1 MAFIEIRDFSY
12 TYPGRQQPA
21 LEGVNLQVDRGQF
34 LVITGKSGCGKS
46 TLAKALAGFLFQ
58 DDLVNFSGEIW
69 VNKTDMT
76 QVPLYAASERVAYVQ
91 QNPEDQFCTLTV
103 KDEIAFGLENRQVT
117 PADIET
123 AIQSALTV
131 VHGIDLLERDL
142 ATLSGG
148 EKQKVA
154 IASMLALSP
163 DVLIL
168 DEPTSN
174 LDPDATRQ
182 IFETL
187 HLLAEQHGL
196 TIIIIEHKLLQ
207 IVDLDPQVIVME
219 QGKIEEEE
227 SILAFMKRMTTE
239 LEPQQQESL
248 SPKSGATQE
257 PLLSLSDITLSIHDK
272 TILNVIN
279 LDLYPGEFIGLMGPN
294 GSGKTSLLL
303 TIMGLIQPTGGSKFG
318 FGQDLSKLK
327 TSDLVRKIGFIFQNP
342 DHQLFTAS
350 IWEEALFT
358 LENLRFST
366 PKKEAEAMSWLV
378 KMGLAGELDR
388 HPQSLSYGEKRRLN
402 LVSLILHDPKIL
414 LIDEMLIGQDLEN
427 ARLWMQRLKA
437 YCEQGNTVLLVNHHP
452 GLTNRYC
459 DRVIFMNQ
467 GEIQVNA
474 PTAKAFEVIATQGY
488 GAFIPNTIA
497 GGQIA

>member
-1 MAFIEIRDFSY
+1 MSFIEVRDFSY
-12 TYPGRQQPA
+12 TYPGRQTPA
-21 LEGVNLQVDRGQF
+21 LESINLQADQGQF

-58 DDLVNFSGEIW
+58 DEIVHFGGEIW
-69 VNKTDMT
+69 VNETDMA

-103 KDEIAFGLENRQVT
+103 KDEIAFGLENRQVS
-117 PADIET
+117 PADIEAT
-123 AIQSALTV
+123 ILSVLSV
-131 VHGIDLLERDL
+131 VDGMALLERDL

-174 LDPDATRQ
+174 LDPNATRL

-187 HLLAEQHGL
+187 HHLAQQQGL

-207 IVDLDPQVIVME
+207 IADLNPRVIVME
-219 QGKIEEEE
+219 NGRIKGEESTLSFLSELGAEMDFKPTERPYSKARTEEEP
-227 SILAFMKRMTTE
+227 FV
-239 LEPQQQESL
+239 SL
-248 SPKSGATQE
+248 SSVDLILG
-257 PLLSLSDITLSIHDK
+257 DK
-272 TILNVIN
+272 TILKEISS
-279 LDLYPGEFIGLMGPN
+279 DLYPGEFISLMGPN

-303 TIMGLIQPTGGSKFG
+303 TLMGLIQPTNGSITSFG
-318 FGQDLSKLK
+318 RDQTKLK
-327 TSDLVRKIGFIFQNP
+327 TSDLVRQIGFIFQNP

-350 IWEEALFT
+350 IREEALFT
-358 LENLRFST
+358 LVNLGLLS
-366 PKKEAEAMSWLV
+366 PLKEAEAMSWLARL
-378 KMGLAGELDR
+378 GLVGELER

-402 LVSLILHDPKIL
+402 LISSILHDPQLL
-414 LIDEMLIGQDLEN
+414 LIDEMLIGQDMEN
-427 ARLWMQRLKA
+427 ASIWMGLLRE
-437 YCEQGNTVLLVNHHP
+437 YCDWGNTVLLVNHHP
-452 GLTNRYC
+452 DLTSRYC
-459 DRVIFMNQ
+459 DRVIFMDQ
-467 GEIQVNA
+467 GKIQVDA
-474 PTAKAFEVIATQGY
+474 PTDAAFAEILSRDY
-488 GAFIPNTIA
+488 SAFTPCALA

>member
-1 MAFIEIRDFSY
+1 MSFIEIRDFSY

-21 LEGVNLQVDRGQF
+21 LEGINLQVDRGQF

-58 DDLVNFSGEIW
+58 DEVVSFTGEIR
-69 VNKTDMT
+69 VNETDMT
-76 QVPLYAASERVAYVQ
+76 QVPLFAASERVAYVQ

-103 KDEIAFGLENRQVT
+103 KDEIAFGLENRQM
-117 PADIET
+117 PSAEIEA
-123 AIQSALTV
+123 AIESALSI
-131 VHGIDLLERDL
+131 VHGIDLLDRDL

-182 IFETL
+182 IFNTL
-187 HLLAEQHGL
+187 HLLAEQQSL

-207 IVDLDPQVIVME
+207 IVDLAPQVLVMS
-219 QGKIEEEE
+219 QGKIDNKE
-227 SILAFMKRMTTE
+227 SVLSFLKRMTAE
-239 LEPQQQESL
+239 LDSDQLDNSAA
-248 SPKSGATQE
+248 KSTISKE
-257 PLLSLSDITLSIHDK
+257 PLLSLAELNLTIRNK
-272 TILNVIN
+272 TILNGIN

-303 TIMGLIQPTGGSKFG
+303 TIMGLIEPTAGSKFG
-318 FGQDLSKLK
+318 FGHDLSHRKI
-327 TSDLVRKIGFIFQNP
+327 SDLVREMGFIFQNP

-350 IWEEALFT
+350 IREEALFT
-358 LENLRFST
+358 LENLGLLT
-366 PKKEAEAMSWLV
+366 PEKEVEAMAWLT
-378 KMGLAGELDR
+378 KMGLAEELDR

-402 LVSLILHDPKIL
+402 LVSLILHNPEIL

-427 ARLWMQRLKA
+427 ARLWMKQLKA

-452 GLTNRYC
+452 VLTSRYC
-459 DRVIFMNQ
+459 DRVVFLDQ

-474 PTAKAFEVIATQGY
+474 PTTPAFQEIANRGY
-488 GAFIPNTIA
+488 QAFIPQAVA